1 MAIALKGYK
10 KRLAKRRIL
19 ANRLGRGAFYQTK
32 SNGTLPRPWYT
43 LIKMAHQLNVR
54 Y

>member
-1 MAIALKGYK
+1 MGLEVKGYK

-19 ANRLGRGAFYQTK
+19 ANRIGRGAFYETK
-32 SNGTLPRPWYT
+32 SSGMLPRSWYT
-43 LIKMAHQLNVR
+43 LIKMARQLNVR